1 MEDFTL
7 FDAGVGAIV
16 LISGILAY
24 SRGVTRE
31 LMSIAGWV
39 GAAIVAFY
47 FAPQAEPFVRE
58 IPVLSDLVGDN
69 CELGIFT
76 AFAGVF
82 VIALIVISLF
92 TPLVAG
98 AIQKS
103 ALSPIDAGLGFLFG
117 IIRGIALV
125 LVLLIVYDFFIAG
138 GEGYEVVETSKT
150 RVVLAEQQETL
161 AEYIPTDIPDW
172 LIQPYNTLTADCP
185 GTPIELD
192 GAANP
197 VDDAATDSN

>member
-7 FDAGVGAIV
+7 FDAGVGAVI

-24 SRGVTRE
+24 SRGATRE

-39 GAAIVAFY
+39 GAAVVAYY
-47 FAPQAEPFVRE
+47 FAPQAEPFIRE
-58 IPVLSDLVGDN
+58 IPVLSDLVGEN

-82 VIALIVISLF
+82 VIALIIISLF
-92 TPLVAG
+92 TPLIAG

-125 LVLLIVYDFFIAG
+125 LALLIVYDFFIAG
-138 GEGYEVVETSKT
+138 GEGYETVETSKT
-150 RVVLAEQQETL
+150 RVVLAEQQE
-161 AEYIPTDIPDW
+161 AMSDYIPTDIPDW
-172 LIQPYNTLTADCP
+172 LIQPYNTLTQDCP
-185 GTPIELD
+185 GAPIPLD
-192 GAANP
+192 EATAP
-197 VDDAATDSN
+197 VDDTTTESN